1 MTGIGVRDVWIFMKP
16 FELLSSV
23 KRSARVTISEN
34 WKPGKVRAM
43 QCRQCGTEIA
53 DKAIVCFRC
62 GAGTTDPVRKA
73 VPVKPRGNPLV
84 SAGVLIVLVLLALY
98 MGQAARTAANPE
110 LPQLAAGLAL
120 GAAVVVLLLR
130 ILRRR

>member
-1 MTGIGVRDVWIFMKP
+1 
-16 FELLSSV
+16 
-23 KRSARVTISEN
+23 
-34 WKPGKVRAM
+34 M
-43 QCRQCGTEIA
+43 QCKQCGTEIA

-73 VPVKPRGNPLV
+73 VPVKRRGNPLV

-120 GAAVVVLLLR
+120 GGAVVVLLLR